1 MLSSFSNLISNKS
14 RSIEGSLGSTHV
26 LKKVKA
32 KSLINK
38 SFAMKNLN
46 TLLVSLMLLISC
58 NEDNESVISATNLNV
73 SSNAFESIRGKWEL
87 VRLDSQKMDASIV
100 PPTTVTLEFESDL
113 NEELKFFL
121 GGNASCNQY
130 GGELLKLDNNTI
142 DFVQLYAT
150 EALCTE
156 PGWNEFETVY
166 FNMLFD
172 STEYSLSSERLTLA
186 NDKETLLF
194 TRAKE

>member
-1 MLSSFSNLISNKS
+1 
-14 RSIEGSLGSTHV
+14 
-26 LKKVKA
+26 
-32 KSLINK
+32 
-38 SFAMKNLN
+38 MKNFI
-46 TLLVSLMLLISC
+46 TLLVLLMLIISC
-58 NEDNESVISATNLNV
+58 NDDNESVISATNLNV

-87 VRLDSQKMDASIV
+87 LSLDSQKMDATIV

-150 EALCTE
+150 EALCPE
-156 PGWNEFETVY
+156 PSWNEFEAVY
-166 FNMLFD
+166 FSMLFN
-172 STEYSLSSERLTLA
+172 STEYSLSSESLTLA
-186 NDKETLLF
+186 NDRETLLF
-194 TRAKE
+194 TKAKE

>member
-1 MLSSFSNLISNKS
+1 
-14 RSIEGSLGSTHV
+14 
-26 LKKVKA
+26 
-32 KSLINK
+32 
-38 SFAMKNLN
+38 MKNFI
-46 TLLVSLMLLISC
+46 TLLVSLMLIISC
-58 NEDNESVISATNLNV
+58 NDDNESVISATNLNV

-87 VRLDSQKMDASIV
+87 VSIDSQNRDETIP

-150 EALCTE
+150 EALCPE
-156 PGWNEFETVY
+156 SSWNQFEAVY
-166 FNMLFD
+166 LEMLFN
-172 STEYSLSSERLTLA
+172 SMEYYLSNENLMLS
-186 NDKETLLF
+186 NDGNILLF
-194 TRAKE
+194 TKVKD